1 MLFKIGERVKFLSD
15 TGEGTVTSILDDHNV
30 LIEDETGFENKYPV
44 SELVKIYG
52 DQSEAI
58 KSDYEIEMAGEA
70 ELSPTKHGGEV
81 SEVFQRNGYWEIDL
95 HTHAL
100 LESEAGMTSGE
111 LLNHQ
116 LFELKRFYR
125 RARDKRIR
133 RIVIIHGIGKGVL
146 KSEVRHFLEGQENVN
161 FYDADFREYGKG
173 ATEAELYY
181 S

>member
-1 MLFKIGERVKFLSD
+1 MHFKVGEKVKFLTD
-15 TGEGTVTSILDDHNV
+15 TGEGTIISITDNNSITV
-30 LIEDETGFENKYPV
+30 EDETGFEQTYPV
-44 SELVKIYG
+44 NEIVKIYG
-52 DQSEAI
+52 DQSGAVN
-58 KSDYEIEMAGEA
+58 DNYNIEMAEESA
-70 ELSPTKHGGEV
+70 VNPTKRGEEV
-81 SEVFQRNGYWEIDL
+81 SDVVKRKGYWEIDL

-100 LESEAGMTSGE
+100 LETEAGMTSGE

-125 RARDKRIR
+125 GAREKRVR
-133 RIVIIHGIGKGVL
+133 KIVIIHGIGQGVL
-146 KSEVRHFLEGQENVN
+146 KAEVRHFLEGQENIS